1 MSSEVIARLRR
12 GAGRGLAF
20 VVSGPSGAGK
30 NSAIDQVM
38 ARVPRL
44 SYSVSY
50 TTRPRRAGETDGVD
64 YRYVSRVEFRGLVE
78 RGELLEHVT
87 YLGDEYGTSRAKIRE
102 VFAQGK
108 DVVLN
113 IDVEG
118 AKTVR
123 RQGLAEFSVIFVFF
137 APASLDQLGK
147 RLRERGTEGDREIA
161 ARLEVAAREMEAIP
175 LFDYLVVNERLDQ
188 AVEELASIIVAER
201 SRIVVAGD

>member
-1 MSSEVIARLRR
+1 MSSEGIVRLRR

-30 NSAIDQVM
+30 NSAIDRVM
-38 ARVPRL
+38 ARVPGL

-64 YRYVSRVEFRGLVE
+64 YRYVSRAEFDRLVAC
-78 RGELLEHVT
+78 GELLEHVT
-87 YLGDEYGTSRAKIRE
+87 YLGDEYGTSRAQVKER
-102 VFAQGK
+102 FAQGK

-123 RQGLAEFSVIFVFF
+123 RQGLAEFSVVFIFF
-137 APASLDQLGK
+137 APASLDQLGE
-147 RLRERGTEGDREIA
+147 RLAERGTESEREIA
-161 ARLEVAAREMEAIP
+161 ARLEVAAREMEAIV
-175 LFDYLVVNERLDQ
+175 LFDYLVVNEKLDQ

>member
-1 MSSEVIARLRR
+1 MSSEGIVRLRR

-30 NSAIDQVM
+30 NSAIDRVM
-38 ARVPRL
+38 ARVPGL

-64 YRYVSRVEFRGLVE
+64 YRYVSRAEFDRLVAC
-78 RGELLEHVT
+78 GGLLEHVT
-87 YLGDEYGTSRAKIRE
+87 YLGDEYGTSRAQVKER
-102 VFAQGK
+102 FAQGK

-123 RQGLAEFSVIFVFF
+123 RQGLAEFSVVFIFF
-137 APASLDQLGK
+137 APASLDQLGE
-147 RLRERGTEGDREIA
+147 RLAERGTESEREIA
-161 ARLEVAAREMEAIP
+161 ARLEVAAREMEAIV
-175 LFDYLVVNERLDQ
+175 LFDYLVVNEKLDQ

>member
-1 MSSEVIARLRR
+1 MSSEGIVRLRR
-12 GAGRGLAF
+12 GVGRGLAF

-30 NSAIDQVM
+30 NSAIDRVM
-38 ARVPRL
+38 ARVPGL

-64 YRYVSRVEFRGLVE
+64 YRYVSRAEFDRLVAC
-78 RGELLEHVT
+78 GGLLEHVT
-87 YLGDEYGTSRAKIRE
+87 YLGDEYGTSRAQVKER
-102 VFAQGK
+102 FAQGK

-123 RQGLAEFSVIFVFF
+123 RQGLAEFSVVFIFF
-137 APASLDQLGK
+137 APASLDQLGE
-147 RLRERGTEGDREIA
+147 RLAERGTESEREIA
-161 ARLEVAAREMEAIP
+161 ARLEVAAREMEAIV
-175 LFDYLVVNERLDQ
+175 LFDYLVVNEKLDQ
-188 AVEELASIIVAER
+188 AVEELAAIIVAER

>member
-1 MSSEVIARLRR
+1 MSSEGIVRLRR
-12 GAGRGLAF
+12 GVGRGLAF

-30 NSAIDQVM
+30 NSAIDRVM
-38 ARVPRL
+38 ARVPGL

-64 YRYVSRVEFRGLVE
+64 YRYVSRAEFDRLVAC
-78 RGELLEHVT
+78 GGLLEHVT
-87 YLGDEYGTSRAKIRE
+87 YLGDEYGTSRAQVKER
-102 VFAQGK
+102 FAQGK

-123 RQGLAEFSVIFVFF
+123 RQGLAEFSVVFIFF
-137 APASLDQLGK
+137 APASLDQLGE
-147 RLRERGTEGDREIA
+147 RLAERGTESEREIA
-161 ARLEVAAREMEAIP
+161 ARLEVAAREMEAIV
-175 LFDYLVVNERLDQ
+175 LFDYLVVNEKLDQ

>member
-1 MSSEVIARLRR
+1 MSSEGIVRLRR
-12 GAGRGLAF
+12 GVGRGLAF

-30 NSAIDQVM
+30 NSAIDRVM
-38 ARVPRL
+38 ARVPGL

-50 TTRPRRAGETDGVD
+50 TTRRRRAGETDGVD
-64 YRYVSRVEFRGLVE
+64 YRYVSRAEFDRLVAC
-78 RGELLEHVT
+78 GGLLEHVT
-87 YLGDEYGTSRAKIRE
+87 YLGDEYGTSRAQVKER
-102 VFAQGK
+102 FAQGK

-123 RQGLAEFSVIFVFF
+123 RQGLAEFSVVFIFF
-137 APASLDQLGK
+137 APASLDQLGE
-147 RLRERGTEGDREIA
+147 RLAERGTESEREIA
-161 ARLEVAAREMEAIP
+161 ARLEVAAREMEAIV
-175 LFDYLVVNERLDQ
+175 LFDYLVVNEKLDQ

>member
-38 ARVPRL
+38 ARLPGL

-87 YLGDEYGTSRAKIRE
+87 YLGDEYGTSRAQIRE

>member
-1 MSSEVIARLRR
+1 MSSEGIVRLRR

-30 NSAIDQVM
+30 NSAIDRVM
-38 ARVPRL
+38 ARVPGL

-50 TTRPRRAGETDGVD
+50 TTRRRRAGETDGVD
-64 YRYVSRVEFRGLVE
+64 YRYVSRAEFDRLVAC
-78 RGELLEHVT
+78 GELLEHVT
-87 YLGDEYGTSRAKIRE
+87 YLGDEYGTSRAQVKER
-102 VFAQGK
+102 FAQGK

-123 RQGLAEFSVIFVFF
+123 RQGLAEFSVVFIFF
-137 APASLDQLGK
+137 APASLDQLGE
-147 RLRERGTEGDREIA
+147 RLAERGTESEREIA
-161 ARLEVAAREMEAIP
+161 ARLEVAAREMEAIV
-175 LFDYLVVNERLDQ
+175 LFDYLVVNEKLDQ